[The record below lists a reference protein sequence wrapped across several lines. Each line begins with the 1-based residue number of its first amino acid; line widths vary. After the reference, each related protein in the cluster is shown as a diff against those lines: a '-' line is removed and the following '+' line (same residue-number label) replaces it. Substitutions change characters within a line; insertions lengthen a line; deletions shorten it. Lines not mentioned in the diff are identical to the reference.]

1 MQRKWKFHL
10 WKIGTINIRTGK
22 EDQKLSN
29 CINEIHKSG
38 LSICALQEVRRLGKG
53 SATINVKLETK
64 RTDYEIYWSGHSH
77 KRIHGVGF
85 AIKTDK
91 NIEINEIIP
100 INARVIIADVT
111 VYGCSL
117 RIVNCYAPTEEDS
130 DSSKF
135 AFYTYVKKQ
144 ISTAKP
150 TQKVICLG
158 DFNSTSSATWCNS
171 SLRENSVIDNLEV
184 NDNGQRFHD
193 FFNTCRLSVLNTWFT
208 HRRCRRITW
217 YSPDGKT
224 QKVYDFILTSS
235 WLRQYTTNCRVYN
248 SFDFDSDHR
257 LVIAT
262 LNTPCTKFARYKKQE
277 MKAARKK
284 LDMTSLENH
293 AIKTDFNTN
302 LSANLND
309 KEWDTKSNEF
319 IQEHLTNSINTAA
332 ENSIPKTT
340 ATKLQQPWHNDA
352 KLKELYAKKD
362 ALMTTNSSSS
372 DIPKLRKKIRLR
384 ARYLKNEHFKA
395 EASKINQLQIN
406 REVQKLFARAKRQ
419 ETTLR
424 PIPTLCP
431 TENLLE
437 HFKSHFNPPDPSVT
451 KTQNDL
457 YDTIPNFV
465 NDLQQISE
473 STNIKDTAPDI
484 EEIIKH
490 IKQLKSN
497 KAYNDIDLIKR
508 CDNPIMH
515 QVIYPM
521 IYNL

>member
-1 MQRKWKFHL
+1 
-10 WKIGTINIRTGK
+10 
-22 EDQKLSN
+22 
-29 CINEIHKSG
+29 
-38 LSICALQEVRRLGKG
+38 
-53 SATINVKLETK
+53 
-64 RTDYEIYWSGHSH
+64 
-77 KRIHGVGF
+77 
-85 AIKTDK
+85 
-91 NIEINEIIP
+91 
-100 INARVIIADVT
+100 
-111 VYGCSL
+111 
-117 RIVNCYAPTEEDS
+117 
-130 DSSKF
+130 
-135 AFYTYVKKQ
+135 
-144 ISTAKP
+144 
-150 TQKVICLG
+150 
-158 DFNSTSSATWCNS
+158 
-171 SLRENSVIDNLEV
+171 
-184 NDNGQRFHD
+184 
-193 FFNTCRLSVLNTWFT
+193 
-208 HRRCRRITW
+208 
-217 YSPDGKT
+217 
-224 QKVYDFILTSS
+224 
-235 WLRQYTTNCRVYN
+235 
-248 SFDFDSDHR
+248 
-257 LVIAT
+257 
-262 LNTPCTKFARYKKQE
+262 
-277 MKAARKK
+277 
-284 LDMTSLENH
+284 MTSFENH

-352 KLKELYAKKD
+352 KMKELYAKKD

-372 DIPKLRKKIRLR
+372 NIPKLRKKIRLR

-395 EASKINQLQIN
+395 EASKINKLQIN